1 MSIGGRTRSP
11 GPMVGPDEERR
22 GARSGAVNAQRTI
35 AVGGSLKKRLVRV
48 ENVVRYFPVGGGL
61 FGHSICH
68 AVDGVSLA
76 IPAGE
81 TLGLV
86 GESGC
91 GKSTLGR
98 VIVQLQP
105 ATSGHVFFKDVDL
118 TRVRGEKL
126 RRTRQQIQMIFQ
138 DPSASL
144 NPRTPVAPILPVPR
158 LNFPA
163 PRRRN

>member
-1 MSIGGRTRSP
+1 MTA
-11 GPMVGPDEERR
+11 E
-22 GARSGAVNAQRTI
+22 AAVSSQAS
-35 AVGGSLKKRLVRV
+35 AAEPLVRLDSV
-48 ENVVRYFPVGGGL
+48 VKHFSVGAGIFGHAVVR
-61 FGHSICH
+61 
-68 AVDGVSLA
+68 AVDGVNLD
-76 IPAGE
+76 IRPGE

-138 DPSASL
+138 DPYASL
-144 NPRTPVAPILPVPR
+144 NPRMTVGDIVAEPLRNFRVAPGP
-158 LNFPA
+158 
-163 PRRRN
+163 